1 MAGHPQKSITNS
13 TQIHT
18 YQTITISAI
27 SGLVSKRRHKQ
38 ATFSEAS
45 WIKAILRA
53 STGRPDQ
60 QLSKE
65 YNFQHFSIWTFQ
77 RVLHFMCVQYL
88 SLFYPTQFWC
98 FRAVQPPLL
107 FFGIYSET
115 AQYVSPVVMASCY
128 QT

>member
-1 MAGHPQKSITNS
+1 MNFDHPFWGETPLFFGS
-13 TQIHT
+13 T
-18 YQTITISAI
+18 
-27 SGLVSKRRHKQ
+27 
-38 ATFSEAS
+38 
-45 WIKAILRA
+45 
-53 STGRPDQ
+53 P
-60 QLSKE
+60 
-65 YNFQHFSIWTFQ
+65 IWTFQ
-77 RVLHFMCVQYL
+77 RVLHFMCAQYL